1 MEHDMM
7 KDKKSAVL
15 CAINKLLELAEDEDE
30 GEEEDEMPKKK
41 GGKLTEYMS
50 KMED

>member
-15 CAINKLLELAEDEDE
+15 CAINKLLELAEDEDD
-30 GEEEDEMPKKK
+30 GEEEEMPKKK